1 MAGDRAA
8 VSSLVLKIPDIDA
21 RQATFENIPF
31 VRRYRWHP
39 LRVARQ
45 PPTFLL
51 PHWRLRGTS
60 ELKFPACSIGCDA
73 RDPTWRSRTGSTE
86 DSYLFALRY
95 DLPPETPWPLQ
106 LGRDILEK

>member
-73 RDPTWRSRTGSTE
+73 RDPTWRSLTGST
-86 DSYLFALRY
+86 DDASLFALRY
-95 DLPPETPWPLQ
+95 ELP
-106 LGRDILEK
+106 RDRKSTRLNSSH

>member
-51 PHWRLRGTS
+51 PHWRLRSEEHTS
-60 ELKFPACSIGCDA
+60 ELQSLKRI
-73 RDPTWRSRTGSTE
+73 
-86 DSYLFALRY
+86 SYAVFCLKKKNNKKNNITTKTHFQHT
-95 DLPPETPWPLQ
+95 D
-106 LGRDILEK
+106 EKTKAIYAE

>member
-1 MAGDRAA
+1 MLHIPLPRCCGCRVQCRLAVDRAV
-8 VSSLVLKIPDIDA
+8 VSIFVIKIPDIDS

-45 PPTFLL
+45 PPTCLL

-60 ELKFPACSIGCDA
+60 ELKVPACSIGCDA
-73 RDPTWRSRTGSTE
+73 RDPTWRSLTGST
-86 DSYLFALRY
+86 DDRKSVV
-95 DLPPETPWPLQ
+95 
-106 LGRDILEK
+106 